1 MAELGDVNI
10 SSIEEYKSVSKRY
23 EFMTAQE
30 NDISTAMKGAQVNYY
45 QYGAQYK
52 G

>member
-23 EFMTAQE
+23 EFMTAQGKRYFYSYE
-30 NDISTAMKGAQVNYY
+30 GAQVNYY
-45 QYGAQYK
+45 QYGAQL
-52 G
+52 